1 MPSEFTSQK
10 ETALFQPEHVRRQFP
25 IFEREVAWLD
35 NAATTQRPE
44 RVLRA
49 MDEFNRR
56 HNANTRRSVHRLGAE
71 ATAAYE
77 GAREVVARF
86 IGAESPAELIF
97 TPGTTVGINIV
108 ANSLAHGGIGPG
120 DEVWISAQEHHG
132 NWVPWL
138 KATQTLGA
146 HLRIIPLLPDGHLD
160 LARFQ
165 EGLAGGRVR
174 WVALTWVSN
183 VLGFENDVRA
193 FCAAAHG
200 AGARVLV
207 DAAQA
212 AAHVP
217 MDVRALGCDFLA
229 FSGHKMYGP
238 MGIGV
243 LWGRAELLAQM
254 EPFILGGEMI
264 GRVEEQAATWA
275 EPPYRFEGGTPNVMG
290 AVGLGEAMGWLE
302 NLPAGAHEH
311 VSALAR
317 EAAQTLA
324 ELPGVR
330 ILGPAMERVSLVS
343 FCVDGV
349 HAHDV
354 AQVLDGRGI
363 AVRAGHMC
371 AQPLLRRL
379 GVESAV
385 RASFAP
391 YNTMDE
397 VNALVEGVRAAQE
410 LFA

>member
-86 IGAESPAELIF
+86 IGGESPAEVIF

-207 DAAQA
+207 DA
-212 AAHVP
+212 
-217 MDVRALGCDFLA
+217 C
-229 FSGHKMYGP
+229 
-238 MGIGV
+238 
-243 LWGRAELLAQM
+243 
-254 EPFILGGEMI
+254 
-264 GRVEEQAATWA
+264 
-275 EPPYRFEGGTPNVMG
+275 
-290 AVGLGEAMGWLE
+290 AVDDQ
-302 NLPAGAHEH
+302 
-311 VSALAR
+311 S
-317 EAAQTLA
+317 
-324 ELPGVR
+324 
-330 ILGPAMERVSLVS
+330 
-343 FCVDGV
+343 
-349 HAHDV
+349 
-354 AQVLDGRGI
+354 
-363 AVRAGHMC
+363 
-371 AQPLLRRL
+371 
-379 GVESAV
+379 
-385 RASFAP
+385 
-391 YNTMDE
+391 
-397 VNALVEGVRAAQE
+397 
-410 LFA
+410 

>member
-1 MPSEFTSQK
+1 M
-10 ETALFQPEHVRRQFP
+10 
-25 IFEREVAWLD
+25 
-35 NAATTQRPE
+35 
-44 RVLRA
+44 
-49 MDEFNRR
+49 
-56 HNANTRRSVHRLGAE
+56 
-71 ATAAYE
+71 
-77 GAREVVARF
+77 ARF
-86 IGAESPAELIF
+86 IGAESPAEVIF

-275 EPPYRFEGGTPNVMG
+275 EPPYRFEGGTPNVMVELVLAFDG
-290 AVGLGEAMGWLE
+290 LVQHTDREADNPNLMWKGHELAVLDHEKVFGYLNLAKGEARPWRSFFQTK
-302 NLPAGAHEH
+302 PFTRH
-311 VSALAR
+311 VLA
-317 EAAQTLA
+317 
-324 ELPGVR
+324 
-330 ILGPAMERVSLVS
+330 
-343 FCVDGV
+343 
-349 HAHDV
+349 
-354 AQVLDGRGI
+354 
-363 AVRAGHMC
+363 
-371 AQPLLRRL
+371 
-379 GVESAV
+379 SAV
-385 RASFAP
+385 RRMMTADFGRVLWENILELELGGGSDEFQKTAESAFPAAKVDLVRIRAYLSSLVTDAGDFFDYLKASLQP
-391 YNTMDE
+391 
-397 VNALVEGVRAAQE
+397 
-410 LFA
+410 

>member
-1 MPSEFTSQK
+1 MQSELANPK
-10 ETALFQPEHVRRQFP
+10 EPGPFRPEQVRRQFALLGRD
-25 IFEREVAWLD
+25 IAWLD

-49 MDEFNRR
+49 MDEFHRR
-56 HNANTRRSVHRLGAE
+56 HNANTRRSVHRLSAE

-77 GAREVVARF
+77 GAREKVAQW
-86 IGAESPAELIF
+86 IGAPSPAEVVF

-108 ANSLAHGGIGPG
+108 ANGLARWDIGPA
-120 DEVWISAQEHHG
+120 DEIWISAQEHHS

-138 KATQTLGA
+138 KTTQALGA
-146 HLRIIPLLPDGHLD
+146 HLRIIPLLADGHLD
-160 LARFQ
+160 LVAFQ
-165 EGLAGGRVR
+165 KELAGRRTR

-193 FCAAAHG
+193 VCRAAQE

-212 AAHVP
+212 VAHLP
-217 MDVRALGCDFLA
+217 IHIADLGCDFLA

-238 MGIGV
+238 MGSGA

-254 EPFILGGEMI
+254 EPLILGGEMI
-264 GRVEEQAATWA
+264 GRVEDQAVTWA
-275 EPPYRFEGGTPNVMG
+275 EPPYRFEGGTPNVAG
-290 AVGLGEAMGWLE
+290 AVGLGEAIAWLRD
-302 NLPAGAHEH
+302 LPAGAHQH
-311 VSALAR
+311 VAALAQQ
-317 EAAQTLA
+317 AAQSLA

-330 ILGPAMERVSLVS
+330 ILGPPTGRISLVS

-354 AQVLDGRGI
+354 AQVLDSRGI

-379 GVESAV
+379 GIESAV

-391 YNTMDE
+391 YNTSDE
-397 VNALVEGVRAAQE
+397 VVRLVAGVRAAQE
-410 LFA
+410 LFT

>member
-1 MPSEFTSQK
+1 MADGDWRCGAARNYRKWSR
-10 ETALFQPEHVRRQFP
+10 LFW
-25 IFEREVAWLD
+25 A
-35 NAATTQRPE
+35 
-44 RVLRA
+44 
-49 MDEFNRR
+49 
-56 HNANTRRSVHRLGAE
+56 
-71 ATAAYE
+71 
-77 GAREVVARF
+77 
-86 IGAESPAELIF
+86 
-97 TPGTTVGINIV
+97 
-108 ANSLAHGGIGPG
+108 G
-120 DEVWISAQEHHG
+120 DDWPRG
-132 NWVPWL
+132 
-138 KATQTLGA
+138 
-146 HLRIIPLLPDGHLD
+146 
-160 LARFQ
+160 
-165 EGLAGGRVR
+165 
-174 WVALTWVSN
+174 
-183 VLGFENDVRA
+183 
-193 FCAAAHG
+193 
-200 AGARVLV
+200 
-207 DAAQA
+207 
-212 AAHVP
+212 
-217 MDVRALGCDFLA
+217 
-229 FSGHKMYGP
+229 
-238 MGIGV
+238 
-243 LWGRAELLAQM
+243 
-254 EPFILGGEMI
+254 
-264 GRVEEQAATWA
+264 EQAATWA